1 MKIIH
6 FLTVFLCSGIMLA
19 QDSLVTKIASQHF
32 QVINFENRQ
41 FSGDAIVNLTKTIAQ
56 HRYVLIGEDHLNN
69 EVLDFTTYLTQN
81 ISFDNY
87 ITEDDQLSIDIL
99 KKGYQ
104 KNKDYQSIVAN
115 SNDKFSLFS
124 FNRDRD
130 LLYYFF
136 KNNTT
141 VIGLDNVYFNADIPV
156 FQELINKT
164 TNKEAQVK
172 YAAMME
178 ESNARW
184 DKFKTDTDQKPL
196 ADGSNQPY
204 LFFEDFGKKL
214 KEIQKLKLSQ
224 YEYSVLNELAK
235 SNTIYSMG
243 NEGKGLESHFLRISS
258 MKEKLLEHLNTLKG
272 KRNLVKFGANHVG
285 KDKSL
290 FQNSFD
296 IGNLI
301 YNLADAEQE
310 KSLHIAV
317 IQKSGRAGSFSS
329 ESIDAGD
336 VDFLKPFYQLV
347 GKDNE
352 WLLFDLTKINED
364 IKKQKAVIKLIGLK
378 NLLSGYD
385 YLIIIPKVTA
395 QKKVI

>member
-1 MKIIH
+1 MKIIY
-6 FLTVFLCSGIMLA
+6 FFTALFCSVIIQA
-19 QDSLVTKIASQHF
+19 QDSLVTKIASEHYQI
-32 QVINFENRQ
+32 INFENKK
-41 FSGDAIVNLTKTIAQ
+41 FSGNAIVDLTKTIAQ
-56 HRYVLIGEDHLNN
+56 HKYVLIGEDHLNN
-69 EVLDFTTYLTQN
+69 EVLDFATYLTSN

-99 KKGYQ
+99 RKGYK
-104 KNKDYQSIVAN
+104 KNKEYQFIVSH

-124 FNRDRD
+124 FNRDREF
-130 LLYYFF
+130 LYHFF
-136 KNNTT
+136 ENNKT

-164 TNKEAQVK
+164 TNKEAKTK
-172 YAAMME
+172 YETMMK

-184 DKFKTDTDQKPL
+184 DKFKIDTDQKPL
-196 ADGSNQPY
+196 PDASNQPY
-204 LFFEDFGKKL
+204 LFSGEFGKKL
-214 KEIQKLKLSQ
+214 AEIQKLKLSE
-224 YEYSVLNELAK
+224 YEYYVLNQLAE

-243 NEGKGLESHFLRISS
+243 YDGKGLESHFLRIST
-258 MKEKLLEHLNTLKG
+258 MKEKLLNNLDKMKG
-272 KRNLVKFGANHVG
+272 KRNLIKFGANHAG

-296 IGNLI
+296 IGNLV
-301 YNLADAEQE
+301 YNLADAEKE

-329 ESIDAGD
+329 ESVDAGD
-336 VDFLKPFYQLV
+336 VAFLKPFYQLT
-347 GKDNE
+347 GKENE

-364 IKKQKAVIKLIGLK
+364 IKKQKAMIKSPGLK
-378 NLLSGYD
+378 NLLNGYD

-395 QKKVI
+395 QKLVS